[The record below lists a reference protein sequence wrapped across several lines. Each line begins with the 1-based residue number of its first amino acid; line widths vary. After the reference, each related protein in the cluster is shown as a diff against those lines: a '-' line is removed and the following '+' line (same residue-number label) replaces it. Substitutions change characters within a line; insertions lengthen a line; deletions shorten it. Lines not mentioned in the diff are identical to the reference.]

1 MKDYDD
7 IEILEFDNKKKP
19 IPSDKTEVL
28 DPVVVKKVMNK
39 KAIDNRPNELASRV
53 ELREKKEQEEPES
66 TKKEKPKKEK
76 KVKGV
81 KEKKPAKTWEKVFWA
96 ISIAF
101 ILGCCIFYGKRLIH
115 YYKIYNPTDASGKK
129 VLLLGDQIT
138 TKSEIVYEESGLYN
152 PNPNEYVYKGNVTNN
167 YVKYNNLLWR
177 IIKINP
183 DGTMLVILDD
193 SMTMLPW
200 NNKATEYKNSDIHKY
215 LNNDFLN
222 NLDKT
227 YLVKNTFC
235 EDSVEELS
243 GISCEKKNSDDY
255 VGLLDIST
263 FLNTIIDKKTYL
275 VGDGQIYWLNNY
287 STEKVWHTNGTNVSQ
302 SDANSFYEVR
312 PVVKLKSTIAYISG
326 DGTKENPYL
335 TVKEDSLALGSKVKL
350 GDDTWVVYD
359 TTNGTKLML
368 ENVLTKTYRYDLDKL
383 TFDVE
388 SKESLAEYLNGEY
401 LESLSYKDMLKEDE
415 WVTGGYTSSLD
426 DLKKNKVKAK
436 VAVPSLLDYQY
447 DSSVKGYFTTTS
459 QEEYILVYDNPIH
472 ASKVTISRS
481 IRPCISLTDEA
492 VKKLKLDKGIYKV
505 GA

>member
-7 IEILEFDNKKKP
+7 IEILELKNKKKP

-243 GISCEKKNSDDY
+243 VIRWEK
-255 VGLLDIST
+255 
-263 FLNTIIDKKTYL
+263 
-275 VGDGQIYWLNNY
+275 
-287 STEKVWHTNGTNVSQ
+287 
-302 SDANSFYEVR
+302 
-312 PVVKLKSTIAYISG
+312 
-326 DGTKENPYL
+326 
-335 TVKEDSLALGSKVKL
+335 
-350 GDDTWVVYD
+350 
-359 TTNGTKLML
+359 
-368 ENVLTKTYRYDLDKL
+368 
-383 TFDVE
+383 
-388 SKESLAEYLNGEY
+388 
-401 LESLSYKDMLKEDE
+401 
-415 WVTGGYTSSLD
+415 
-426 DLKKNKVKAK
+426 
-436 VAVPSLLDYQY
+436 
-447 DSSVKGYFTTTS
+447 
-459 QEEYILVYDNPIH
+459 
-472 ASKVTISRS
+472 
-481 IRPCISLTDEA
+481 
-492 VKKLKLDKGIYKV
+492 
-505 GA
+505 